1 MSGPPYE
8 IVPAVPKRSTRPRRS
23 ARGAPPRRPS
33 DAAPAVREPAA
44 PAYDPDAVRE
54 DTQQA
59 VAELASGAAHHLNNL
74 LTIVV
79 GRVQLLLRSSTDER
93 ERRSLAIV
101 ERASKDAAEV
111 VRRLQQFAR
120 TRRVALPSMVDV
132 NALAEE
138 VVGLVEAHLR
148 SAGRAEDAAIE
159 IERRLGTVPAV
170 RGDADGLREAL
181 TSVLRNAVEAIPG
194 RGVIAVTT
202 TTESR
207 SVAITVSDTGIG
219 MSPEVRRRAAEPFF
233 TTKGVKS
240 TGLGLSVAYGIAR
253 RHGGALI
260 VESEPGRGTTITLRL
275 PAPFATTP
283 PERVVFGDAAR
294 ALRILLVDDESEVRA
309 ALAAMLS
316 ANGHT
321 VVTAASGDEAMARV
335 QADPTVELVLTDLVM
350 PGMTGRDLAMA
361 VKALRPRL
369 PVGIITGW
377 GESDELDAAVDFVI
391 DKPVSLDALNEA
403 VARIRR

>member
-1 MSGPPYE
+1 
-8 IVPAVPKRSTRPRRS
+8 VH
-23 ARGAPPRRPS
+23 
-33 DAAPAVREPAA
+33 EPTA
-44 PAYDPDAVRE
+44 PAYDPDSLGE

-59 VAELASGAAHHLNNL
+59 VAELAGGAAHHLNNL

-79 GRVQLLLRSSTDER
+79 GRVQLLLRSATDEQV
-93 ERRSLAIV
+93 RRSLSIV

-120 TRRVALPSMVDV
+120 TRRVELPSMVDV

-138 VVGLVEAHLR
+138 VIGLVQAHLQT
-148 SAGRAEDAAIE
+148 AGRAKDATIE
-159 IERRLGTVPAV
+159 IECRLGTVPAV

-181 TSVLRNAVEAIPG
+181 TSVLRNAVEAIPR
-194 RGVIAVTT
+194 RGVIVVATT
-202 TTESR
+202 IESG
-207 SVAITVSDTGIG
+207 SVAVTVSDSGIG
-219 MSPEVRRRAAEPFF
+219 MSPEVRRRAPEPFF

-260 VESEPGRGTTITLRL
+260 VESEPGHGTTVTLRL
-275 PAPFATTP
+275 PAPFVTP
-283 PERVVFGDAAR
+283 PPSPVLVSGAAPP
-294 ALRILLVDDESEVRA
+294 LRILLVDDEAEVRH
-309 ALAAMLS
+309 ALAEMLS
-316 ANGHT
+316 AQGHA

-335 QADPTVELVLTDLVM
+335 EADPAFELVLTDLVM
-350 PGMTGRDLAMA
+350 PGMTGRDLATA
-361 VKALRPRL
+361 VKARRPRL

-377 GESDELDAAVDFVI
+377 GETDEIEVATREGVDFVI
-391 DKPVSLDALNEA
+391 EKPVSLEALNEA